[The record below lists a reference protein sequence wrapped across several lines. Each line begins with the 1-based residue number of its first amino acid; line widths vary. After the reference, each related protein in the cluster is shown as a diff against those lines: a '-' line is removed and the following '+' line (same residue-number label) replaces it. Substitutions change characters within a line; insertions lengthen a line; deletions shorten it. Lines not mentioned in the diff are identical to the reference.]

1 MHIAFEAKRAF
12 NNFTGLGNYSRFV
25 ISALKEQY
33 PKEQYS
39 LFTPQVSTRDE
50 AAHFLKENKEI
61 TVLPSGLWKAGALK
75 SAWRSKR
82 IGKLAEK
89 EDVDVFHGLSNE
101 LPSGLKNRTKKIV
114 TIHDLI
120 FLRYPDFYPFIDR
133 RIYKKKFKSA
143 CKKADEI
150 IAISEQTK
158 KDIIEFFDIDSSKIH
173 VVYQGVH
180 PIYKQELKTR
190 RLLYLLDQ
198 YSLHQP
204 YFLYVGSIEDRKNAK
219 DLVQAFKLVLDQVNH
234 DLLLLIVGKRTDY
247 QKEVEKEI
255 NDLRL
260 DQNVRIY
267 NNIPFTELPYLYK
280 GAVASVYPSSFEGFG
295 IPVLES
301 LSVGTS
307 VVTGNQSAMKE
318 AGGKHALYANPK
330 NHEELASQMVKLA
343 DDNAFNE
350 QLLVGVEGHLVQFSA
365 EKIAGDLMG
374 IYKAP

>member
-25 ISALKEQY
+25 ISALKEHY
-33 PKEQYS
+33 PEEQYS
-39 LFTPQVSTRDE
+39 LFTPKVSKREE
-50 AAHFLKENKEI
+50 ATLFHKENKEI
-61 TVLPSGLWKAGALK
+61 TVMPSGLWKAGSMK

-82 IGKLAEK
+82 IGKLARK
-89 EDVDVFHGLSNE
+89 QKADVFHGLSNE
-101 LPSGLKNRTKKIV
+101 LPSGLKGNIKKIV

-133 RIYKKKFKSA
+133 NIYKKKFKSA

-158 KDIIEFFDIDSSKIH
+158 TDIIEFFDIDSSKIN

-180 PIYKQELKTR
+180 PIYKQDLKTR

-219 DLVQAFKLVLDQVNH
+219 DLVQAFKLVLDQVKH
-234 DLLLLIVGKRTDY
+234 DLLLLIVGKKTDY

-255 NDLRL
+255 NALRL
-260 DQNVRIY
+260 EQNVRIF

-301 LSVGTS
+301 LSVRTS
-307 VVTGNQSAMKE
+307 VVTGNQSAMQE
-318 AGGKHALYANPK
+318 AGGEHALYADPK
-330 NHEELASQMVKLA
+330 NHEELAAQMVKLA
-343 DDNAFNE
+343 EDNAFNE
-350 QLLVGVEGHLVQFSA
+350 QLIKGVDSHLAQFSS

-374 IYKAP
+374 IYKK

>member
-25 ISALKEQY
+25 ISALKEHH
-33 PKEQYS
+33 PEEQYS
-39 LFTPQVSTRDE
+39 LYTPKVSKREE
-50 AAHFLKENKEI
+50 AASFYKVNKAI
-61 TVLPSGLWKAGALK
+61 TVLPSGLWKTGSLK
-75 SAWRSKR
+75 SVWRSKR
-82 IGKLAEK
+82 IGKLAENQNAT
-89 EDVDVFHGLSNE
+89 VFHGLSNE
-101 LPSGLKNRTKKIV
+101 LPSGLKSSTKKIV

-120 FLRYPDFYPFIDR
+120 FLRYPDFYPVIDR
-133 RIYKKKFKSA
+133 KIYSKKFKSA

-158 KDIIEFFDIDSSKIH
+158 NDIIEFFDIDATKIN

-180 PIYKQELKTR
+180 PIYKQDLKTR

-219 DLVQAFKLVLDQVNH
+219 DLVQAFKLVLDQVKH
-234 DLLLLIVGKRTDY
+234 DLLLLIVGKKTDY
-247 QKEVEKEI
+247 QREVEREI
-255 NDLRL
+255 NALRL
-260 DQNVRIY
+260 EQSVRIY
-267 NNIPFTELPYLYK
+267 NNIPFTDLPYLYK

-318 AGGKHALYANPK
+318 AGGEHALYADPK
-330 NHEELASQMVKLA
+330 NHEELAAQMVKLA
-343 DDNAFNE
+343 DDNDFNE
-350 QLLVGVEGHLVQFSA
+350 HLIKNIDAHLAKFSS

-374 IYKAP
+374 VYKAP

>member
-25 ISALKEQY
+25 ISALKEHY
-33 PKEQYS
+33 PDEQYS
-39 LFTPQVSTRDE
+39 LYSPKVSKREE
-50 AAHFLKENKEI
+50 ATLFFKENKDI
-61 TVLPSGLWKAGALK
+61 TILPSGLWKAGSMK
-75 SAWRSKR
+75 NAWRSKK
-82 IGKLAEK
+82 IGKLAVK
-89 EDVDVFHGLSNE
+89 ENAGVFHGLSNE
-101 LPSGLKNRTKKIV
+101 LPSGIKGNTKKIV

-133 RIYKKKFKSA
+133 MIYKKKFKSA

-158 KDIIEFFDIDSSKIH
+158 NDIIEFFDIAPSKIN
-173 VVYQGVH
+173 VIYQGVH
-180 PIYKQELKTR
+180 PIYNQDLKTR

-219 DLVQAFKLVLDQVNH
+219 DLVQAFKLVLNQVKH
-234 DLLLLIVGKRTDY
+234 DLLLLIVGKKTDY
-247 QKEVEKEI
+247 QKEVEKQI
-255 NDLRL
+255 NALGL
-260 DQNVRIY
+260 GQNVRIY

-318 AGGKHALYANPK
+318 AGGEHALYADPK

-343 DDNAFNE
+343 DDNEFNE
-350 QLLVGVEGHLVQFSA
+350 QLIQNVDAHLAQFSA
-365 EKIAGDLMG
+365 EKIAKDLMAL
-374 IYKAP
+374 YQK

>member
-1 MHIAFEAKRAF
+1 MHIAFDAKRAF

-25 ISALKEQY
+25 ISAMKEHYPEEQY
-33 PKEQYS
+33 TLYTPKISSHEEATIFHKEYKYS
-39 LFTPQVSTRDE
+39 
-50 AAHFLKENKEI
+50 
-61 TVLPSGLWKAGALK
+61 TVLPSGLWKAGSMK

-82 IGKLAEK
+82 IGKLAENGK
-89 EDVDVFHGLSNE
+89 TDVFHGLSNE
-101 LPSGLKNRTKKIV
+101 LPSGLKGSTKKVV

-120 FLRYPDFYPFIDR
+120 FLRYPDFYPFVDR
-133 RIYKKKFKSA
+133 KIYKKKFMSA

-150 IAISEQTK
+150 VAISEQTK
-158 KDIIEFFDIDSSKIH
+158 HDIIEFFDIEPSKIE

-180 PIYKQELKTR
+180 PIYKQDLKTR

-219 DLVQAFKLVLDQVNH
+219 DLVKAFKIVLNQVKH
-234 DLLLLIVGKRTDY
+234 DLLLLIVGKKTDY

-260 DQNVRIY
+260 EQNVRIY

-307 VVTGNQSAMKE
+307 VVTGNESAMKE
-318 AGGKHALYANPK
+318 AGGKHALYADPK
-330 NHEELASQMVKLA
+330 DHEDLASQMVKLA
-343 DDNAFNE
+343 DNNDFNE
-350 QLLVGVEGHLVQFSA
+350 KLLVGVEEHLANFSS
-365 EKIAGDLMG
+365 EKIATDLMNL
-374 IYKAP
+374 YRK

>member
-1 MHIAFEAKRAF
+1 M
-12 NNFTGLGNYSRFV
+12 
-25 ISALKEQY
+25 
-33 PKEQYS
+33 
-39 LFTPQVSTRDE
+39 
-50 AAHFLKENKEI
+50 
-61 TVLPSGLWKAGALK
+61 PSGLWKAGSMK

-82 IGKLAEK
+82 IGKLAEMQNA
-89 EDVDVFHGLSNE
+89 DVFHGLSNE
-101 LPSGLKNRTKKIV
+101 LPSGLKDRTKKIV

-120 FLRYPDFYPFIDR
+120 FLRFPDYYPFIDR
-133 RIYKKKFKSA
+133 NIYKKKFKSA
-143 CKKADEI
+143 CNKADEI

-158 KDIIEFFDIDSSKIH
+158 NDIIEFFDIDSSKIN

-180 PIYKQELKTR
+180 PIYKQDLKTR
-190 RLLYLLDQ
+190 RLLYLLEQ

-219 DLVQAFKLVLDQVNH
+219 DLVQAFKLVLDQVKH
-234 DLLLLIVGKRTDY
+234 DLLLLIVGKKTDY
-247 QKEVEKEI
+247 QREVEKEI
-255 NDLRL
+255 TKLRL

-295 IPVLES
+295 IPVLEA

-318 AGGKHALYANPK
+318 AGGKHALYADPK

-343 DDNAFNE
+343 DDNDFNE
-350 QLLVGVEGHLVQFSA
+350 QMIKGVDSHLAQFSSGN
-365 EKIAGDLMG
+365 IARDLMRV
-374 IYKAP
+374 YKAP

>member
-25 ISALKEQY
+25 IFSLKKHHPEQ
-33 PKEQYS
+33 QYS
-39 LFTPQVSTRDE
+39 LYTPKVSKRDE
-50 AAHFLKENKEI
+50 ATNFYKENKDI
-61 TVLPSGLWKAGALK
+61 TILPSGLWKAGSLK

-89 EDVDVFHGLSNE
+89 QKTDVFHGLSNE
-101 LPSGLKNRTKKIV
+101 LPSGLKASTKKIV

-120 FLRYPDFYPFIDR
+120 FLRYPDFYPFVDR
-133 RIYKKKFKSA
+133 KIYAKKFKSA
-143 CKKADEI
+143 CNKADEI

-158 KDIIEFFDIDSSKIH
+158 NDVIEFFDIDSSKIN

-180 PIYKQELKTR
+180 PIYNQEVKTR

-219 DLVQAFKLVLDQVNH
+219 DLVQAFKLVLDQVKH
-234 DLLLLIVGKRTDY
+234 DLLLLIVGKKTDY

-255 NDLRL
+255 NALRL
-260 DQNVRIY
+260 GQSVRIY

-301 LSVGTS
+301 LAVGTS

-318 AGGKHALYANPK
+318 AGGKHALYADPK
-330 NHEELASQMVKLA
+330 NHEELAAQMVKLA
-343 DDNAFNE
+343 DDNDFNE
-350 QLLVGVEGHLVQFSA
+350 QLIKGVDSHLAQFSSK
-365 EKIAGDLMG
+365 KIAGDLMDL
-374 IYKAP
+374 YKK

>member
-25 ISALKEQY
+25 ISSLRKHY
-33 PKEQYS
+33 PNENYS
-39 LFTPQVSTRDE
+39 VFTPKVSKHEE
-50 AAHFLKENKEI
+50 ASNFFKQNKDI
-61 TVLPSGLWKAGALK
+61 TVLPSGLWKTGSLK

-89 EDVDVFHGLSNE
+89 EKVDVFHGLSNE
-101 LPSGLKNRTKKIV
+101 LPSGLKSNTKKIV

-133 RIYKKKFKSA
+133 KIYKRKFKLA
-143 CKKADEI
+143 CKKADKI

-158 KDIIEFFDIDSSKIH
+158 SDIIEFFDIDSSKIN
-173 VVYQGVH
+173 VFYQGVH
-180 PIYKQELKTR
+180 PIYNQELKTR

-219 DLVQAFKLVLDQVNH
+219 DLVQSFKLVLNQVKH
-234 DLLLLIVGKRTDY
+234 DLLLLIVGKKTDY
-247 QKEVEKEI
+247 QREVEKEI
-255 NDLRL
+255 NRL
-260 DQNVRIY
+260 KLGQSVRIY

-318 AGGKHALYANPK
+318 AGGKHALYADPK

-343 DDNAFNE
+343 DDNEFNE
-350 QLLVGVEGHLVQFSA
+350 QMLVGVKEHLAKFSS
-365 EKIAGDLMG
+365 EKIARDLMG
-374 IYKAP
+374 IYKAH